1 MKTFLLFVA
10 ALFVSVASAQ
20 TISGYVYDEA
30 ENKPL
35 EGAYVYL
42 DGTTFSVSTDA
53 RGFFRITT
61 SQKYNATL
69 VISFMG
75 FETLRVEDPYQY
87 TKPFKVL
94 LREDAI
100 ALKEVVITKGGPF
113 SRKQMLRIFRE
124 QFLGTSASGSS
135 CKIENE
141 DDISLYYDTGTNTL
155 HAQAYK
161 PLIINNKRL
170 EYKISFDLSAFEVGY
185 NIKSLSDFDMR
196 RSFFAGTTFYT
207 DLSTNHSADKK
218 RKAAYLGSVVH
229 FMKAVAADDWKSQKF
244 QLYIDRFPANHKDYF
259 SVKDT
264 LAGTMVRL
272 INVPESPLKTVGM
285 TLKKKGEVT
294 PSKFSAI
301 KYVVLYNGKEQ
312 SSITFDQGYFY
323 IDHSGLF
330 FPISELTFSGYM
342 GGLKAGDLLPN
353 NYSYTP

>member
-1 MKTFLLFVA
+1 MRAFLLFA
-10 ALFVSVASAQ
+10 ALLFVTVIHAQ
-20 TISGYVYDEA
+20 TIAGYVYDEA

-35 EGAYVYL
+35 EGAYVYF

-53 RGFFRITT
+53 RGFFKITT
-61 SQKYNATL
+61 SQKYNAAL

-87 TKPFKVL
+87 SKPFKVL

-113 SRKQMLRIFRE
+113 SRKQMLKVFRE
-124 QFLGTSASGSS
+124 QFLGKSDSGSS

-141 DDISLYYDTGTNTL
+141 DDISLYFDTKTNVL
-155 HAQAYK
+155 HAHSYK
-161 PLIINNKRL
+161 PLVINNKKL
-170 EYKISFDLSAFEVGY
+170 QYKISFDLSDFEVAFGA
-185 NIKSLSDFDMR
+185 KSLFDFDVR
-196 RSFFAGTTFYT
+196 RSFFAGTTFFT
-207 DLSTNHSADKK
+207 DVSKNNSADKK
-218 RKAAYLGSVVH
+218 RKAAYIGSVTH
-229 FMKAVAADDWKSQKF
+229 LMKAIAKDDWKSEKF

-272 INVPESPLKTVGM
+272 INVPESPVKTVGM

-294 PSKFSAI
+294 PSKFSTI
-301 KYVVLYNGKEQ
+301 KYVVLYDGKLQ
-312 SSITFDQGYFY
+312 SSITFDKGYFY
-323 IDHSGLF
+323 IDQSGLF
-330 FPISELTFSGYM
+330 FPLSELTFSGYM

>member
-1 MKTFLLFVA
+1 MRAFFVFVTL
-10 ALFVSVASAQ
+10 LFVSVVSAQ
-20 TISGYVYDEA
+20 TISGYVYDET

-42 DGTTFSVSTDA
+42 DGTTFSVSTDV
-53 RGFFRITT
+53 RGFFKITT

-113 SRKQMLRIFRE
+113 TRKQMLKVFRE
-124 QFLGTSASGSS
+124 QFLGKSDSGSS

-141 DDISLYYDTGTNTL
+141 DDVSLYFDTAANTL
-155 HAQAYK
+155 HAQSYK

-170 EYKISFDLSAFEVGY
+170 QYKISFDLSAFEVGY

-196 RSFFAGTTFYT
+196 RSFFAGTTFFT
-207 DLSTNHSADKK
+207 DVSTNNSADKK
-218 RKAAYLGSVVH
+218 RKATYLGSVTH
-229 FMKAVAADDWKSQKF
+229 LMKAIAADDWRSEKF

-264 LAGTMVRL
+264 LTGTMVRL
-272 INVPESPLKTVGM
+272 INVPESEVKVTGM

-294 PSKFSAI
+294 PSKFSTI
-301 KYVVLYNGKEQ
+301 KYVVLYDGKLQ

-323 IDHSGLF
+323 IDQSGLF
-330 FPISELTFSGYM
+330 FPLSELTFSGYM

-353 NYSYTP
+353 NYNYTP